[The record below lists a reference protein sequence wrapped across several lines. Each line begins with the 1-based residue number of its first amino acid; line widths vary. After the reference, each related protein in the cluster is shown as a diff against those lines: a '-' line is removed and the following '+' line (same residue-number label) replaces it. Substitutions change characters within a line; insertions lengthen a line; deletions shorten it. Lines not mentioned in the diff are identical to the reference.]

1 MSRFELCENRDL
13 IIITSN
19 ADGIRAGQYKSLN
32 VYNGS

>member
-1 MSRFELCENRDL
+1 MNRFELCENRDQ

-19 ADGIRAGQYKSLN
+19 ADGIRAGYN